1 MTVAMVKGLTD
12 LVYEFKV
19 CLKETA
25 TNSYV
30 YMSRREMEFAMKSRA
45 GAMVPLR
52 LREALESVKD
62 LSPLPKYETR
72 PLVELW
78 KAS

>member
-1 MTVAMVKGLTD
+1 
-12 LVYEFKV
+12 
-19 CLKETA
+19 
-25 TNSYV
+25 
-30 YMSRREMEFAMKSRA
+30 MEFAMKSRA